1 MSIFFKW
8 DGLKLPTSHLCSAI
22 CTDVF
27 SAFCYWARGPFCM
40 KWLHDF
46 MTLEGLIEVNMC
58 AISSYARISTMGT
71 PQPSFLIENL
81 PCFMAGRG
89 PMVYSRWW
97 FQFFLCAPLFGGD
110 EPILTF
116 RIFFRWVGE
125 KPVKYPFW
133 KCSRTVSFEKELKT
147 SMNLFGSDSD
157 WTSQPV
163 SVFYYPCCAATYL
176 DKMCFCRKWTAGNPK
191 MEVDG
196 RWLSFS
202 SLDDFGVPAV
212 HFQVCVCIAFA
223 QEFCFRDFWS
233 SSCRSWSFISS
244 CLATEFMP

>member
-1 MSIFFKW
+1 
-8 DGLKLPTSHLCSAI
+8 
-22 CTDVF
+22 
-27 SAFCYWARGPFCM
+27 
-40 KWLHDF
+40 
-46 MTLEGLIEVNMC
+46 
-58 AISSYARISTMGT
+58 
-71 PQPSFLIENL
+71 
-81 PCFMAGRG
+81 MAPWG

-97 FQFFLCAPLFGGD
+97 QLKYVYVHFLFGED

-116 RIFFRWVGE
+116 AYFAFFSDGLVNNHQA
-125 KPVKYPFW
+125 VNYPFW

-147 SMNLFGSDSD
+147 SMNLFGSGSD

-191 MEVDG
+191 VEVDG

-212 HFQVCVCIAFA
+212 HFQVCVPIALA

-233 SSCRSWSFISS
+233 SSCRSWSLISS
-244 CLATEFMP
+244 CLAAEFMPNWTWHDFLLMKKLCSKALCSKLFFLQYRNWSNIAGFVVARFVVNH